1 MLLTQAWCG
10 DFGIPSGFLAAF
22 LVDNL
27 AQTAIVPRLFL
38 PLRHSVIWFMLI

>member
-1 MLLTQAWCG
+1 MG
-10 DFGIPSGFLAAF
+10 GAF

-38 PLRHSVIWFMLI
+38 PPQAGGNWFMLICTANSLANITRFGSSF